1 MKFDFRCISKH
12 FNAALNKVGLNRSQQ
27 KDSQSITPKETVK
40 VLASILG
47 PFETYVVFLQSLLIW
62 ERPRFSALAFL
73 CVNVLFWLVV
83 SWNRRFYSILCLI
96 AMVVFISRTAVKH
109 ILQEIRAQQ
118 QDEDFSE
125 SWTPIHPQVL
135 SVPELSRYLND
146 AWSKAKLC
154 WSDIWQ
160 LRESNHGLFCFLM
173 CAVFMITALLGCLI
187 PGVLVIYSLVLI
199 ITLGPGI
206 ILHLIPA
213 SFYDHIAGFFSEETT
228 GEEVK
233 SVKSRSSADSDSDL
247 EEFLPENTPE
257 TLRKLSL
264 KQESLEPGG
273 KSDGDEGA
281 AAGSSAESDNLI
293 TVRELGMESFLSETE
308 DSSLY
313 KGLGSFPSVEEEN
326 ESDIEPDDIL
336 EKQDEEDKNG
346 IHFVLTHFKE
356 DSSESENEA
365 MFSEGLSF
373 GAIAE
378 SVPKPSAKDDST
390 VKSGQEAGKG
400 ESSVKDADLCDIDD
414 DVLADFEILDDDES
428 S

>member
-1 MKFDFRCISKH
+1 MVESDHRVDSHSHGVMVVAVLNLIAWEQPIIS
-12 FNAALNKVGLNRSQQ
+12 AVALITLN
-27 KDSQSITPKETVK
+27 
-40 VLASILG
+40 
-47 PFETYVVFLQSLLIW
+47 
-62 ERPRFSALAFL
+62 
-73 CVNVLFWLVV
+73 CLFWLVV

-96 AMVVFISRTAVKH
+96 AMVVFISRTVVKH

-125 SWTPIHPQVL
+125 SWTPVHPQVL

-146 AWSKAKLC
+146 AWSKTKLC

-160 LRESNHGLFCFLM
+160 LRESNHGLFCFLI
-173 CAVFMITALLGCLI
+173 CAVFMVTALLGYLI

-206 ILHLIPA
+206 ILHLIPTA
-213 SFYDHIAGFFSEETT
+213 FYDHIAGFFSDDTT

-233 SVKSRSSADSDSDL
+233 ARKPRSSADSDSDL
-247 EEFLPENTPE
+247 EEFLPETTPE

-264 KQESLEPGG
+264 RQESLEPGG
-273 KSDGDEGA
+273 KSDGIEGSTA
-281 AAGSSAESDNLI
+281 ESSAEADNLI
-293 TVRELGMESFLSETE
+293 TVRELGMESFLSEAE

-378 SVPKPSAKDDST
+378 SVSKPSAEGDST
-390 VKSGQEAGKG
+390 VKTGQVQEVGKG
-400 ESSVKDADLCDIDD
+400 ESPVEDTALCDIDD
-414 DVLADFEILDDDES
+414 DVLADFEILDDES